1 MKKGLVS
8 AGVQAHYVLQKQP
21 NWSEKKLKPQL
32 SYLVSITIKRL
43 LIFVLLFLALTP
55 AALYLFQST
64 K

>member
-8 AGVQAHYVLQKQP
+8 AAIQAHHVLQKQT
-21 NWSEKKLKPQL
+21 NWSENKLKPQV

-43 LIFVLLFLALTP
+43 LIFVLLFLAQTP
-55 AALYLFQST
+55 AALHLFQST